1 MRDMPL
7 ALAWFLGSIFMLAGV
22 LGGWVLRRAGR
33 RNAASLAERVEVQGH
48 VARYRSE
55 VIDDIGLPGCVI
67 EYAVGGQR
75 YAITAELDP
84 AVYPEGGTI
93 AVMVRAG
100 QPSDGV
106 VRDDIVPRTSWWPV
120 VVFLLGLALVAWG
133 YAGEV
138 RWIGGR

>member
-7 ALAWFLGSIFMLAGV
+7 ALAWFLGGIFMLAGV
-22 LGGWVLRRAGR
+22 LGGWVIRRVGR
-33 RNAASLAERVEVQGH
+33 RNAASLAQRVEVKGQ

-55 VIDDIGLPGCVI
+55 VLDDIGLPGCVI

-75 YAITAELDP
+75 YAINAELDP
-84 AVYPEGGTI
+84 AVYPEGAGI
-93 AVMVRAG
+93 AVMVRAD

-120 VVFLLGLALVAWG
+120 AVFLFGLALVVWG
-133 YAGEV
+133 YAGELQ
-138 RWIGGR
+138 WIGGR

>member
-22 LGGWVLRRAGR
+22 LGWWVMRRAAR
-33 RNAASLAERVEVQGH
+33 RNAASLAGRVEVRGH

-55 VIDDIGLPGCVI
+55 VLDDIGLPGCVI

-84 AVYPEGGTI
+84 AVYPEGAGL

-106 VRDDIVPRTSWWPV
+106 VKDDLVPKASRWPLA
-120 VVFLLGLALVAWG
+120 VFLFGLVLVAWG